1 VARALAAAPLLIML
15 DEPAAGLRSMEK
27 QALAA
32 LLRKLRSEGITI
44 LLVEHDMDFVM
55 NLADRIVVLDFG
67 KKLAE
72 GVPAEIQASLAV
84 QQAYLG
90 SVE

>member
-1 VARALAAAPLLIML
+1 ML
-15 DEPAAGLRSMEK
+15 DEPAAGLRSLEK
-27 QALAA
+27 QALAE
-32 LLRKLRSEGITI
+32 LLRSLRADGMTI

-55 NLADRIVVLDFG
+55 SLADRVVVLDFG

-72 GVPAEIQASLAV
+72 GVPAEIQSNPAV
-84 QQAYLG
+84 QEAYLG

>member
-1 VARALAAAPLLIML
+1 KALADLLR
-15 DEPAAGLRSMEK
+15 GLRADGM
-27 QALAA
+27 
-32 LLRKLRSEGITI
+32 TI

-55 NLADRIVVLDFG
+55 SLADRVVVLDFG

-72 GVPAEIQASLAV
+72 GVPAEIQSNPAV
-84 QQAYLG
+84 QEAYLG